1 VTSRFT
7 VDAIFK
13 TIENAVGPA
22 GERRV
27 HVGRLAESLVPQSSE
42 ARFAV
47 KRGPNRDKWYRS
59 SRLGEASF
67 FLFLTTW
74 LRHRYTTPMESMP
87 KAEMPSGALVLL
99 ILRVLR
105 SGALHGYAIAQRIHV
120 LSSEVLHVEEGSL
133 YPALQKILLKGWVTA
148 EWGISET
155 NRKVRFYR
163 LTPAGR
169 RQLEAELSEYDRVN
183 GAIQSVLRTA

>member
-1 VTSRFT
+1 MSKV
-7 VDAIFK
+7 
-13 TIENAVGPA
+13 
-22 GERRV
+22 
-27 HVGRLAESLVPQSSE
+27 
-42 ARFAV
+42 
-47 KRGPNRDKWYRS
+47 
-59 SRLGEASF
+59 
-67 FLFLTTW
+67 
-74 LRHRYTTPMESMP
+74 
-87 KAEMPSGALVLL
+87 EMPSGALVLL